1 MKRSPGTV
9 GEIFLSHTDLGWF
22 PRDPK
27 GNSILLSN
35 HPPSVGSGGRG
46 GLLKAELFDV
56 DSELLLDSP
65 GLGTGTHTSS

>member
-9 GEIFLSHTDLGWF
+9 GETFLSHMDLGWF

-35 HPPSVGSGGRG
+35 HPLLLVAVGG
-46 GLLKAELFDV
+46 GLLKAELFDA

-65 GLGTGTHTSS
+65 GLGTGTYTSS